1 MCIRDRIGD
10 PVQIP
15 STKSG
20 TIGIMRIVLGMIV
33 GCALALSA
41 SMGCSEKP
49 LATYGTTDPST
60 YASKIQM
67 AKDGDTV
74 TVHYVGTLDSGDVFD
89 SSRERGEPISFVV
102 GAGQMISGFDAAVNG
117 LMGGKIISVRLDPED
132 AYGEANE
139 ELIREFPIDQLP
151 EGLVDGD
158 TVTFQS
164 GAKGLI
170 RNVTDTTFIVDAN
183 HKLAGK
189 YLTFEIEL
197 VSIR

>member
-1 MCIRDRIGD
+1 
-10 PVQIP
+10 
-15 STKSG
+15 
-20 TIGIMRIVLGMIV
+20 
-33 GCALALSA
+33 
-41 SMGCSEKP
+41 
-49 LATYGTTDPST
+49 
-60 YASKIQM
+60 M

-117 LMGGKIISVRLDPED
+117 LMVGKIISVRLDPED